1 MNADDFVHHI
11 VQAADLLKTQHRQP
25 LLRIRTIG
33 SIAVIVIIVI
43 VVVIIV
49 IVGIVIIVRVVIVG
63 LVIKISIADAVGLTA
78 VHLAERL
85 HHSDPT
91 LAFLADLQRATLQQI
106 QKTKLL
112 RDSLAS
118 DTELRKRIL

>member
-11 VQAADLLKTQHRQP
+11 VQAADLLETQYRQP
-25 LLRIRTIG
+25 LLRIRTIS
-33 SIAVIVIIVI
+33 SIAVIIVIIVI

-49 IVGIVIIVRVVIVG
+49 IMGIVIIVYIVIVG
-63 LVIKISIADAVGLTA
+63 LVVKISIANAVGLTA

-106 QKTKLL
+106 QKTRFLL
-112 RDSLAS
+112 SC
-118 DTELRKRIL
+118 K